1 MKSVKSWIV
10 AAGIFARYFLY
21 KLNLAAPPTRDRKLD
36 SILYVVGV
44 FCGWNRYIRVE
55 NANLCPKDHPAIYY
69 GNHHKLDDPLYLF
82 TAIYIAT
89 GGEPELHGM
98 LRNDFFKG
106 TLLKSRFL
114 DLDELL
120 DFLGAHGISR
130 DNVSLKQ
137 IKTFLDILRAGNS
150 FILYPGRRRS
160 CSGMLMDYR
169 DNIETPGGISFFLH
183 AIQARNA
190 DIKVSAV
197 PSSRNYNPVTRHTSV
212 IFGPEQF
219 LERSAS
225 RQERRAFDQRLIEVM
240 GGLVEVNA
248 SQVLAALLFTR
259 CLHGMTAP
267 ISVDDLQDLVR
278 GILRQTQH
286 PYVDPEDLADVP
298 HAVDRA
304 LRYFKK
310 HGMLDRKD
318 GKVTPKVEA
327 ILSLPELTTK
337 YRKDNPVKYLTN
349 QILHLGDVTALV
361 EQKVLG
367 LPLLDHAG
375 APLPARNAS

>member
-1 MKSVKSWIV
+1 MKSVRSWIV
-10 AAGIFARYFLY
+10 VAGIFLRYFLY
-21 KLNLAAPPTRDRKLD
+21 KVNLAAPPTRDRKLS
-36 SILYVVGV
+36 SILNVVGA
-44 FCGWNRYIRVE
+44 FCGWNRYIRIE
-55 NANLCPKDHPAIYY
+55 NADLCPKDHPAIFY

-82 TAIYIAT
+82 NAITLAT
-89 GGEPELHGM
+89 GGEPELHAM
-98 LRNDFFKG
+98 LRNDFFQG
-106 TLLKSRFL
+106 TLLKTRFL

-130 DNVSLKQ
+130 DKVSLKQ
-137 IKTFLDILRAGNS
+137 IKIFLDILREGKS
-150 FILYPGRRRS
+150 FMLYPGRRRS

-169 DNIETPGGISFFLH
+169 DNVETPGGISFFLH

-190 DIKVSAV
+190 DVKVSAV
-197 PSSRNYNPVTRHTSV
+197 PSSRNYNPITRHTSV

-219 LERSAS
+219 LERGAS
-225 RQERRAFDQRLIEVM
+225 REEQRAFDQRLIEVM

-267 ISVDDLQDLVR
+267 ISAADLQDLVR
-278 GILRQTQH
+278 GIMQQTRH

-298 HAVDRA
+298 HVVDRA

-337 YRKDNPVKYLTN
+337 YRRENPVKYLTN
-349 QILHLGDVTALV
+349 QNLHLGDVTALV

-367 LPLLDHAG
+367 LPRLDHAG
-375 APLPARNAS
+375 PPLPAQNAS

>member
-1 MKSVKSWIV
+1 MKSVKSWIIV
-10 AAGIFARYFLY
+10 AGIFLRYFLY
-21 KLNLAAPPTRDRKLD
+21 KLHLAAAPTRDGKLV
-36 SILYVVGV
+36 SILNVVGA
-44 FCGWNRYIRVE
+44 FCGWNRYMRVE
-55 NANLCPKDHPAIYY
+55 NAHLCPKDHPVIFY

-82 TAIYIAT
+82 NAIYLANKDD
-89 GGEPELHGM
+89 PEVHGM
-98 LRNDFFKG
+98 LRNDFFQG
-106 TLLKSRFL
+106 TLLKTRFL

-137 IKTFLDILRAGNS
+137 IKIFLDLLRAGKS
-150 FILYPGRRRS
+150 FILYPGRRRT

-169 DNIETPGGISFFLH
+169 DNIEMPGGISFFLH
-183 AIQARNA
+183 AIQARNG

-219 LERSAS
+219 LERGAS
-225 RQERRAFDQRLIEVM
+225 REEQRAFDQRLIEVM
-240 GGLVEVNA
+240 GGLVEINA
-248 SQVLAALLFTR
+248 AQVLAALLFTR

-267 ISVDDLQDLVR
+267 ISVDDLKDLVR
-278 GILRQTQH
+278 DIMQQTRH
-286 PYVDPEDLADVP
+286 AYVDPEDLADVP

-310 HGMLDRKD
+310 HGMLGRKD
-318 GKVTPKVEA
+318 GKVSPKAEA

-337 YRKDNPVKYLTN
+337 YRKENPVKYLTN

-367 LPLLDHAG
+367 LPRLNHAG
-375 APLPARNAS
+375 PPLPAQNAS